1 VVPLNALVGQEIAM
15 FRCDAATLVHRFL
28 ADTKGA
34 TAIEYAL
41 VASGIGVAV
50 AGTIWN
56 LGGEIKTT
64 LYDKLV
70 SLF

>member
-1 VVPLNALVGQEIAM
+1 MNLVGQEMEM
-15 FRCDAATLVHRFL
+15 FRSDAAVLVRRFV
-28 ADTKGA
+28 ADTRGA

-50 AGTIWN
+50 AGTIWK
-56 LGGEIKTT
+56 LGAEVKTT
-64 LYDKLV
+64 LYEKLV

>member
-1 VVPLNALVGQEIAM
+1 MVGQEIEM
-15 FRCDAATLVHRFL
+15 VRSDAATVVRRFL
-28 ADTKGA
+28 ADESGA

-50 AGTIWN
+50 AGTIWK
-56 LGGEIKTT
+56 LGDEIKAT

>member
-1 VVPLNALVGQEIAM
+1 VGQEIEM
-15 FRCDAATLVHRFL
+15 FRSDARTLVRRFV
-28 ADTKGA
+28 ADTHGA

-41 VASGIGVAV
+41 VAAGIGVAV

-56 LGGEIKTT
+56 VGAEVKTT

-70 SLF
+70 ALF